1 MMEASFNKW
10 NEVKKITN
18 NEDKK
23 VFFKER
29 DIFLGVPSTST
40 VRDGS
45 FYCQF
50 KLDGKMST
58 ALLVQHKLF
67 SSKIFM
73 KKIGKI
79 DDENFKKVFV
89 FFRFDVGAF
98 DVLCRLERWG

>member
-1 MMEASFNKW
+1 
-10 NEVKKITN
+10 
-18 NEDKK
+18 
-23 VFFKER
+23 
-29 DIFLGVPSTST
+29 
-40 VRDGS
+40 
-45 FYCQF
+45 
-50 KLDGKMST
+50 MST

-98 DVLCRLERWG
+98 DVLCRLER